1 MPEPRRIPLCK
12 AQEIGEGRARGFDLD
27 GEGVDTIFVVR
38 VAGRLTAWRNVCP
51 HQGAAMALRRDVYL
65 NAAGDRIVCYAHGAE
80 FDPASGLCLQGPCL
94 GQALTPA
101 RVEADE
107 QGALSALTS

>member
-1 MPEPRRIPLCK
+1 MPERIRLCP

-27 GEGVDTIFVVR
+27 GEGTDTIFVVR
-38 VAGRLTAWRNVCP
+38 VGGRLTAWRNACP

-80 FDPASGLCLQGPCL
+80 FCPESGVCLQGPCVGRKL
-94 GQALTPA
+94 RPA
-101 RVEADE
+101 AVEIDNE
-107 QGALSALTS
+107 GALNALVA